1 MRFCIWFR
9 GRCQGVKFY
18 LLAVSIVAF
27 FVLGAQSAGNAE
39 EGEGPHPGSCEDLL
53 ALVDKEHYLPPLYV
67 PPDMVYLS
75 SYGLPYWGWDM
86 LLREEAAKQLSL
98 LVAAAWSEG
107 HELTVASAYRSFYD
121 QVFAYSYYSAAYG
134 READRIS
141 APPGHSEHQLGTT
154 VDFTN
159 AEVGYEILQDFGETS
174 ASHWLREHAADYG
187 FVMSY
192 PKDGEEETGYIWE
205 PWHYRYVGVENAR
218 DIEESEGSPT
228 AFIREKGVRPGCG

>member
-18 LLAVSIVAF
+18 LL
-27 FVLGAQSAGNAE
+27 
-39 EGEGPHPGSCEDLL
+39 
-53 ALVDKEHYLPPLYV
+53 
-67 PPDMVYLS
+67 
-75 SYGLPYWGWDM
+75 WGWDM

-134 READRIS
+134 GEADRIS

-159 AEVGYEILQDFGETS
+159 AEVGYEILQDFGGDERLTL
-174 ASHWLREHAADYG
+174 APGAHRGLRACHVLSERRGGGDRLHMGAVALPVRRG
-187 FVMSY
+187 GEGPRHRRERRFS
-192 PKDGEEETGYIWE
+192 DGLYTRERRQTGPRIN
-205 PWHYRYVGVENAR
+205 PA
-218 DIEESEGSPT
+218 
-228 AFIREKGVRPGCG
+228 